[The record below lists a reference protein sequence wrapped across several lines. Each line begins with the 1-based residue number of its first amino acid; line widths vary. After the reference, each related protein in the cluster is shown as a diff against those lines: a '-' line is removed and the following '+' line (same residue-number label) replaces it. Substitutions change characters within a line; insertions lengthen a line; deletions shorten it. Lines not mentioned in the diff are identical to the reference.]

1 MMNDTGDE
9 RDDDDDNDDEDDA
22 PMMDTVV
29 HPRGGGDGDK
39 KALAIETASTTLMR
53 ASEDALVMLRS
64 AVEHVV
70 GAESRVAALRH
81 AGEARE
87 SKLEEEFS
95 CIRENLRAVT
105 AKTEELMAV
114 MPVRREE
121 TKKIGTIDV
130 GEDRGIEGALEDAGR
145 RRV

>member
-1 MMNDTGDE
+1 MVNDTGNERE
-9 RDDDDDNDDEDDA
+9 RDDDADNDENA
-22 PMMDTVV
+22 PMVDTVS
-29 HPRGGGDGDK
+29 RGGDK
-39 KALAIETASTTLMR
+39 KTLAIETASTTLMH
-53 ASEDALVMLRS
+53 ASEDALVTLRS

-70 GAESRVAALRH
+70 RAESSVAALRH

-105 AKTEELMAV
+105 KRTEELMAA

-121 TKKIGTIDV
+121 PATIDV
-130 GEDRGIEGALEDAGR
+130 GEDTRGNEGEDTGAGR
-145 RRV
+145 RRA

>member
-1 MMNDTGDE
+1 MVNDTGNARA
-9 RDDDDDNDDEDDA
+9 RDGEEEDA
-22 PMMDTVV
+22 PMVNDTVALSR
-29 HPRGGGDGDK
+29 RGGDK
-39 KALAIETASTTLMR
+39 KTLAIETASTTLMH
-53 ASEDALVMLRS
+53 ATEDALVTLRS

-70 GAESRVAALRH
+70 RAESRVAALRH

-105 AKTEELMAV
+105 KRTEELMAA

-121 TKKIGTIDV
+121 STKIDV
-130 GEDRGIEGALEDAGR
+130 GEDTRGNGGDDTGAGR
-145 RRV
+145 GRA